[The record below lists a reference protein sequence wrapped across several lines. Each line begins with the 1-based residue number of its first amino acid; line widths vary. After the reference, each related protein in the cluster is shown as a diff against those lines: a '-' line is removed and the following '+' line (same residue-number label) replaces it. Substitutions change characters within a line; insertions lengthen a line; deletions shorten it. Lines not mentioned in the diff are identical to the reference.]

1 MAKIQILCIKSADRA
16 IALSRYDSPYYWD
29 PSLETLHQLSDEKL
43 VKAFDQSINA
53 RTVLSFADAHCKET
67 VILNGLISKTGIE
80 GELVYQLINAA
91 TYGANNLT
99 IVLLSS
105 TMEVPSEL
113 YPFVQV
119 EQIPLPD
126 PIQVQDLLLT
136 FGLTDP
142 ALIPSCLGLSQGE
155 IRILLNRLDLS
166 RPEALPQSILNY
178 KMGRLRSLGIQL
190 LPKPDVEVAGLDNLN
205 KILENA
211 RRLLTPEA
219 AQHGLKFPKGLLM
232 WGVPGSGKSLA
243 AKHAASKMGVPLI
256 VLDWGQ
262 VLSPVPGESEIR
274 LRYLLEVA
282 EAISPCILYAD
293 DFDKAFASADL
304 SQENSTE
311 RRIAGM
317 LLTWMQDNGRPV
329 YFMAS
334 VNRAEQMPPELL
346 RRFTDIVF
354 VDYPHEGQ
362 RKEVFDLHLKK
373 YTDTLNATRLDWQQI
388 LRKYAYCTPAEI
400 GQAIA
405 KCAERAFF
413 EGRPGTITVSD
424 ILEQRTKFVSG
435 YTRDKAS
442 ILRIQRNAELAIPAT
457 SLDGSEW
464 KIEQSELFKGYLGGD
479 RNGQTIQ

>member
-1 MAKIQILCIKSADRA
+1 LSKITILSIKSADRA
-16 IALSRYDSPYYWD
+16 ISLSQYDSPFYWD
-29 PSLETLHQLSDEKL
+29 ISLSSLHRISDEKL
-43 VKAFDQSINA
+43 VKAFDQPIDA
-53 RTVLSFADAHCKET
+53 KTVLSFVMEHCTGT
-67 VILNGLISKTGIE
+67 VILDGLISKTGIGE
-80 GELVYQLINAA
+80 ELVYRLINLA
-91 TYGANNLT
+91 TYGPRELNL
-99 IVLLSS
+99 VLFSP
-105 TMEVPSEL
+105 TMEVPTEL
-113 YPFVQV
+113 YPFVQIEKV
-119 EQIPLPD
+119 PLPD
-126 PIQVQDLLLT
+126 AIAVQDLLLT
-136 FGLTDP
+136 FGLNDP
-142 ALIPSCLGLSQGE
+142 ALVPSCLGLSQGE

-166 RPEALPQSILNY
+166 DPETPPQSILDY

-205 KILENA
+205 AILENA

-219 AQHGLKFPKGLLM
+219 AKHGLQFPKGVLM

-243 AKHAASKMGVPLI
+243 AKHAASKMRVPLI

-262 VLSPVPGESEIR
+262 VLSPVPGESEAR

-282 EAISPCILYAD
+282 ETLSPCILYAD

-373 YTDTLNATRLDWQQI
+373 YTHTLDATRIDWQQI

-400 GQAIA
+400 GQAVS

-413 EGRPGTITVSD
+413 EGRPGAIAVAD
-424 ILEQRTKFVSG
+424 ILEQRDKFVSG

-442 ILRIQRNAELAIPAT
+442 ILRIQRNAELAVPAT
-457 SLDGSEW
+457 SQDGSEW
-464 KIEQSELFKGYLGGD
+464 KIEQSELFQGYLGGQ
-479 RNGQTIQ
+479 RNG

>member
-1 MAKIQILCIKSADRA
+1 MSTITILSIKSADRA
-16 IALSRYDSPYYWD
+16 IAFSRYESPFYWD
-29 PSLETLHQLSDEKL
+29 ISLPSLHRLCDEKL
-43 VKAFDQSINA
+43 VKAFDESIDA
-53 RTVLSFADAHCKET
+53 KTVLSFVVEHCTGT
-67 VILNGLISKTGIE
+67 VILDGLISKTGIE
-80 GELVYQLINAA
+80 RELVYRLINAA
-91 TYGANNLT
+91 TYGPRELSL
-99 IVLLSS
+99 VLFSS
-105 TMEVPSEL
+105 TMEVPTEL

-126 PIQVQDLLLT
+126 AIAVQDLLLT
-136 FGLTDP
+136 FGLSDP
-142 ALIPSCLGLSQGE
+142 ALIPACLGLSQGE
-155 IRILLNRLDLS
+155 IRILLNRLDLMKS
-166 RPEALPQSILNY
+166 ERLPQLILDY

-205 KILENA
+205 RLLENA
-211 RRLLTPEA
+211 RRLLAPA
-219 AQHGLKFPKGLLM
+219 AEKHSLKFPKGVLM

-262 VLSPVPGESEIR
+262 VLSPVPGESEAR

-304 SQENSTE
+304 SKESSTE
-311 RRIAGM
+311 RRIAGI
-317 LLTWMQDNGRPV
+317 LLTWMQDNKTPV

-346 RRFTDIVF
+346 RRFADIVF

-373 YTDTLNATRLDWQQI
+373 YTDTLDASRLDWQQI

-400 GQAIA
+400 GQAIS

-413 EGRPGTITVSD
+413 EDRPGVITVAD
-424 ILEQRTKFVSG
+424 ILEQRSQFVSG
-435 YTRDKAS
+435 YTRDRAA

-457 SLDGSEW
+457 SQDGSEW
-464 KIEQSELFKGYLGGD
+464 KIEQSELFKGYLGGE
-479 RNGQTIQ
+479 RHG